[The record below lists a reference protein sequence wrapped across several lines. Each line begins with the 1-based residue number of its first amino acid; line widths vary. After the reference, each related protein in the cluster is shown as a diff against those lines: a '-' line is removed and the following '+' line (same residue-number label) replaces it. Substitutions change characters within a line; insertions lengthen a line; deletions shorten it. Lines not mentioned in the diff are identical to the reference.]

1 MQNKLAAR
9 LGTLLLPAVL
19 AVSMPTQAA
28 ELVCSFPSIGLRVLT
43 VDPAASCVDAGGGNF
58 GFPQTVARVSTS
70 AGVTATGIERDEANG
85 TGGAL
90 SITGVNAASGTWSFT
105 AASSWSVYERMFLY
119 FHFGNAG
126 GGGTTADPDWF
137 IVELTPPNLTG
148 SWSLTGGSTMGRSL
162 SNVALVGAV
171 PRRSTVPEPGTLAL
185 IGVALLGAAAAR
197 RRAS

>member
-43 VDPAASCVDAGGGNF
+43 VDPAATCVAAGKDNLGD
-58 GFPQTVARVSTS
+58 PAVQSTVNASAPTS
-70 AGVTATGIERDEANG
+70 GAQVIERDITSSN
-85 TGGAL
+85 GGAL
-90 SITGVNAASGTWSFT
+90 SITGIDAASGNWSFGL
-105 AASSWSVYERMFLY
+105 ASSWAMYQRVFLY
-119 FHFGNAG
+119 FHFGG
-126 GGGTTADPDWF
+126 GGDKPATNPDWF
-137 IVELTPPNLTG
+137 IVELSPSNTSGTWELAGP
-148 SWSLTGGSTMGRSL
+148 STAGLSL
-162 SNVALVGAV
+162 SNIAVVGAV
-171 PRRSTVPEPGTLAL
+171 RRSTVPEPGTLAL